1 MSRAWLISAALLLL
15 QGAAYAVDPAFVITP
30 DHSDGVYKPSETV
43 TWTVDVKG
51 DRTGLTALPYKVK
64 HMS

>member
-1 MSRAWLISAALLLL
+1 MLL